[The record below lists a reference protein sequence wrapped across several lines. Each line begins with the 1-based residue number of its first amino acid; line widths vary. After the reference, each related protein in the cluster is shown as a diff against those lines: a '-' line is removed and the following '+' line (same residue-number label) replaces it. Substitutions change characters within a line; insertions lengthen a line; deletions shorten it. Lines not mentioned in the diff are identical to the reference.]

1 MNAEPQIEL
10 RAAQP
15 RDMRRIRAII
25 RRARINRLGLR
36 WRRFTVAVANSKIIG
51 CVQLKVHRDGT
62 VELASLA
69 VERDWRG
76 RAIGAQ
82 LVADCIARHPAALHL
97 MCTHKLV
104 AYYLRLGFA
113 VVALPDL
120 PPYFKRLMRVLALV
134 APRAIKRG
142 RIVVM
147 ARGT

>member
-1 MNAEPQIEL
+1 MSAETQIVL

-15 RDMRRIRAII
+15 RDMRRIRAVI

-36 WRRFTVAVANSKIIG
+36 WRRFTVAVADSKIIG

-82 LVADCIARHPAALHL
+82 LVADCIARHPDALHL
-97 MCTHKLV
+97 MCTDKLV

-113 VVALPDL
+113 VVALPGL

-134 APRAIKRG
+134 APRSVKRG

-147 ARGT
+147 ARGA

>member
-1 MNAEPQIEL
+1 MSAVQQVLL

-36 WRRFTVAVANSKIIG
+36 WRRFTVAVSGTQIIG
-51 CVQLKVHRDGT
+51 CVQLKPHRDGT

-76 RAIGAQ
+76 RGIGGQ
-82 LVADCIARHPAALHL
+82 LVADCVARHTAALHL
-97 MCTHKLV
+97 ICTHKLV
-104 AYYLRLGFA
+104 AYYLRQGFA

-120 PPYFKRLMRVLALV
+120 PPYFRRLMRVLAVV
-134 APRAIKRG
+134 APRAIKRS

>member
-1 MNAEPQIEL
+1 MSAVQQVLL

-36 WRRFTVAVANSKIIG
+36 WRRFTVAVSGMQIIG
-51 CVQLKVHRDGT
+51 CVQLKPHRDGT

-76 RAIGAQ
+76 RGIGEQ
-82 LVADCIARHPAALHL
+82 LVADCVARHANALHL

-120 PPYFKRLMRVLALV
+120 PPYFRRLMRVLAVV
-134 APRAIKRG
+134 APRAIKRS

>member
-1 MNAEPQIEL
+1 MSAVQQVLL

-36 WRRFTVAVANSKIIG
+36 WRRFTVAVSDTQIIG
-51 CVQLKVHRDGT
+51 CVQLKPHRDGT

-76 RAIGAQ
+76 RGIGDQ
-82 LVADCIARHPAALHL
+82 LVADCVARHAAALHL

-120 PPYFKRLMRVLALV
+120 PPYFRRLMRVLAVV
-134 APRAIKRG
+134 APRAIKRS

>member
-1 MNAEPQIEL
+1 MSAVQQVLL

-36 WRRFTVAVANSKIIG
+36 WRRFTVAVSGTQIIG
-51 CVQLKVHRDGT
+51 CVQLKPHRDGT

-76 RAIGAQ
+76 RGIGEQ
-82 LVADCIARHPAALHL
+82 LVADCVARHAAALHL

-120 PPYFKRLMRVLALV
+120 PPYFRRLMRVLAVV
-134 APRAIKRG
+134 APRAIKRS